1 MNRPAGSTVGFSG
14 VSAQVGWILTGEH
27 RPYNRSNGV
36 LGRIVPD
43 APFGADGR
51 GAWEVAARWSM
62 IDLNDADIRGGR
74 LHDLTLGLNWYLNKY
89 TKMQFNYVRASLDGP
104 AGSDSLA
111 NLAVVRAQV
120 DF

>member
-1 MNRPAGSTVGFSG
+1 
-14 VSAQVGWILTGEH
+14 
-27 RPYNRSNGV
+27 
-36 LGRIVPD
+36 
-43 APFGADGR
+43 
-51 GAWEVAARWSM
+51 M